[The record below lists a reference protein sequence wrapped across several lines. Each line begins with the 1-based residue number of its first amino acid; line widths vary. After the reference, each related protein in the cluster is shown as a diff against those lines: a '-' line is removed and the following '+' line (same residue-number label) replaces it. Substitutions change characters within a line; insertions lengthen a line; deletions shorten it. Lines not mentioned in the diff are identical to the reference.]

1 MLYNVLA
8 RLIEKGQT
16 KGLATKIDIFYAASK
31 LTKKEYE
38 ALTKM
43 LNGEV

>member
-1 MLYNVLA
+1 MLYNVLK

-16 KGLATKIDIFYAASK
+16 KGLATKIDVFYAASK

-38 ALTKM
+38 ALVKM

>member
-1 MLYNVLA
+1 MLAKVLT

-16 KGLATKIDIFYAASK
+16 KGLATKIDIFYAGGK

-38 ALTKM
+38 ALVKLLGT
-43 LNGEV
+43 GE

>member
-1 MLYNVLA
+1 MLYNVLL

-16 KGLATKIDIFYAASK
+16 KGLATKIDVFYASGR

-38 ALTKM
+38 ALVK
-43 LNGEV
+43 LLDKGE

>member
-1 MLYNVLA
+1 MLYNVLL

-16 KGLATKIDIFYAASK
+16 KGLATKIDIFYAGGK

-38 ALTKM
+38 ALVK
-43 LNGEV
+43 LISKGE